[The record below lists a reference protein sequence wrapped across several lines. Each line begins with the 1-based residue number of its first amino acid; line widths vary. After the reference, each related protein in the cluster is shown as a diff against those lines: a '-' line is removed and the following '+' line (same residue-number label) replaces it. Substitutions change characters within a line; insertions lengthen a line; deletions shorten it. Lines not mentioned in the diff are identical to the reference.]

1 MGRRDPTGVAK
12 RAAGEKPADASTPA
26 AVWTLVDVWTR
37 VVVAMPAVAVTL
49 VDAATR
55 ADVAMGVARAEV
67 PLTAAVAAAET
78 PRETAEGGL
87 PELLRMQHARG
98 TQPRGAPGWQHR
110 RHCRDAGDDRDRQG
124 QHQRIRGANRVDL
137 ARHNLT

>member
-1 MGRRDPTGVAK
+1 MAK

-55 ADVAMGVARAEV
+55 ADAAMGVARAEV

-87 PELLRMQHARG
+87 PGYSGCSTRAGLSREAR
-98 TQPRGAPGWQHR
+98 Q
-110 RHCRDAGDDRDRQG
+110 AGNTVATAAMPAMIAIARVSISG
-124 QHQRIRGANRVDL
+124 SEARIA
-137 ARHNLT
+137 